1 MNDFYQLPANLKP
14 AADLD
19 ARQAKIAAA
28 EAVKR
33 KATLKVLGIKTLD
46 PYGSDMMKADV
57 IPKERGSGKGNWR
70 DGPRQVARRNGLTRY
85 WGRLCKASHRS
96 PRYMCPR
103 ASVSNVWLSGGA
115 GRPRARAQAGIDKSL
130 PFCSTVPAESF
141 YVILA

>member
-96 PRYMCPR
+96 PRLCVHGPVCRMYGSPGVREGQEQEPKPELTSRCR
-103 ASVSNVWLSGGA
+103 SVLLYQRKVSM
-115 GRPRARAQAGIDKSL
+115 
-130 PFCSTVPAESF
+130 
-141 YVILA
+141 